1 MLMMLPAKGA
11 IHGNAKLCKGKKNQ
25 QTQYACEN
33 GLQQLDR
40 RLHQL
45 ATTQTGLHN
54 WFGLGG
60 WSHKFGTV
68 IFYLT
73 T

>member
-1 MLMMLPAKGA
+1 MLMMPPAQGT
-11 IHGNAKLCKGKKNQ
+11 IHGNAKLCNSKKQNK
-25 QTQYACEN
+25 TQYAFEN
-33 GLQQLDR
+33 GLQQLDG

-45 ATTQTGLHN
+45 ATTQTRLHN

-68 IFYLT
+68 TVYLT